1 MTRCNSEMEGA
12 GVAGFNFTSDDVGG
26 APFPHA
32 LPGMLALSRRAC
44 GCLAVPP
51 AGRMQHVR
59 CVCVCV
65 YANRANPISLRRC
78 RCAWAGRGLREQ
90 GRTGQRSVRRH
101 VLLLRH
107 APARTMGASPSACH
121 PWRTLYRDMCLDRH
135 IYIYERY
142 K

>member
-59 CVCVCV
+59 CVCVCTRIGLTLFLCADAV
-65 YANRANPISLRRC
+65 VPGLVEGSASRDGLGNEVFDVTCCYCDTRLRAPWVRPRPRAIRGGRSIEI
-78 RCAWAGRGLREQ
+78 CA
-90 GRTGQRSVRRH
+90 
-101 VLLLRH
+101 
-107 APARTMGASPSACH
+107 
-121 PWRTLYRDMCLDRH
+121 
-135 IYIYERY
+135 
-142 K
+142 